1 MTAAIIDITARNR
14 ATARLMQRGRRK
26 DKVFDRAAAYA
37 KTRREIERHA
47 RYVGAAETDD
57 LYRWLVAWV
66 WFNPQSKDQVGAV
79 MVSAAYAMG
88 RRNFTEAEAEAIV
101 EEARTTRRHM
111 TADGLARWLGC
122 TYADRAALRLTRIG
136 ACDIGNEAR
145 RVLSRRRKRLAK
157 QAERRRKGVVPRAEY
172 EAKSVAV
179 EARAAG
185 VNRST
190 IYRRRQ
196 RASRAV
202 PDATPDA
209 TGVSPSSLSFP
220 IGGPT
225 PVARAK
231 KRPSDDD
238 IRRTRR
244 GVTTTTYIAAAVGR
258 AAA

>member
-1 MTAAIIDITARNR
+1 MSTAVVIDLAARNR

-26 DKVFDRAAAYA
+26 DKVFDKAAAYA

-88 RRNFTEAEAEAIV
+88 RRNFTEAEAIV

-136 ACDIGNEAR
+136 ACDIGPEAR
-145 RVLSRRRKRLAK
+145 RVLTRQRKRLAK
-157 QAERRRKGVVPRAEY
+157 QAERRRKGVQPRAEY
-172 EAKSVAV
+172 EAKSVAA

-185 VNRST
+185 VDRST
-190 IYRRRQ
+190 IYRRLQ

-202 PDATPDA
+202 SDATPDA
-209 TGVSPSSLSFP
+209 TGVSPSSLSFL

-225 PVARAK
+225 PVARTR
-231 KRPSDDD
+231 KRTPAGV
-238 IRRTRR
+238 IRRSLR
-244 GVTTTTYIAAAVGR
+244 GVPRTTYVAAAVGR
-258 AAA
+258 ATA